1 MGIIIGQGNRLDT
14 SIKTNDDYYD
24 KYENDIDEFDDLD
37 EDDIDELLTN
47 TYIDFKYYGSKD
59 DKSIIDKA
67 GKLLSEAAH
76 IFIQSVIFKSYM
88 KVLKN
93 SGIKRL
99 VIDINFE
106 SNDKND
112 LLE

>member
-24 KYENDIDEFDDLD
+24 KYENN
-37 EDDIDELLTN
+37 IDELLTN

-59 DKSIIDKA
+59 DKTIIDKA

-76 IFIQSVIFKSYM
+76 IFIESVVFKSYM

-93 SGIKRL
+93 CGIKRL